1 MRKFYRNVNDFQVYF
16 TKKFLI
22 GDSIV
27 SSLYIHIF
35 YNSICISAII
45 LGYYGPISPKALI
58 ICGSCSLILWILN
71 KIGLGWALQ
80 VPFNFWLFN
89 IGLRVKDNAYIN
101 LTYTSKKSAKFWT
114 KIFNSDII
122 SRQILIK
129 YKPEVSESKTYKNEI
144 KILEEEIKSLSVKKP
159 SNISLLATYFA
170 YRRPITFFD
179 KQEYANA

>member
-1 MRKFYRNVNDFQVYF
+1 M
-16 TKKFLI
+16 
-22 GDSIV
+22 
-27 SSLYIHIF
+27 
-35 YNSICISAII
+35 
-45 LGYYGPISPKALI
+45 
-58 ICGSCSLILWILN
+58 
-71 KIGLGWALQ
+71 
-80 VPFNFWLFN
+80 
-89 IGLRVKDNAYIN
+89 
-101 LTYTSKKSAKFWT
+101 
-114 KIFNSDII
+114 IFNSDII